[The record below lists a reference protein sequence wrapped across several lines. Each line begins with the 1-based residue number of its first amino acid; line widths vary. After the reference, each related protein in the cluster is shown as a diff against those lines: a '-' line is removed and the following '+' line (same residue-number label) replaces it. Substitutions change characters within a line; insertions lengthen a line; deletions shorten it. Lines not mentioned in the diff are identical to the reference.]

1 MKAVLEAVGV
11 TRSFGRGPHQVKA
24 LDAVSCTVER
34 GRTLGIVGSSGSGK
48 STLGEILGGLQ
59 KPDRGEVLFEGVPLA
74 SLGRRERSR
83 YRRSVQF
90 VFQDPQASMD
100 PGYTVRQVI
109 GEPLEM
115 MEKGLPATE
124 RDERVRVA
132 LGHVGLGPEVLP
144 KRAAELSGGQCQRV
158 AVARALVTHPAVV
171 ICDEC
176 TSALDVS
183 VQAQILNLLRD
194 LQREFDT
201 GYVFISHNIAVV
213 GYMADDLIVLRDG
226 STVESGPAEQV
237 LTSPRE
243 EYTRRLV
250 EAARLREGWRPYGA

>member
-1 MKAVLEAVGV
+1 MKAVLEARGV
-11 TRSFGRGPHQVKA
+11 SRTFGRGSQGVKA
-24 LDAVSCTVER
+24 LDGVSCTVER
-34 GRTLGIVGSSGSGK
+34 GRTLGVVGSSGSGK

-59 KPDRGEVLFEGVPLA
+59 RPDGGEVLFEGAPLG
-74 SLGRRERSR
+74 SLDRRERSR

-100 PGYTVRQVI
+100 PGYTVRRVVS
-109 GEPLEM
+109 EPLEM
-115 MEKGLPATE
+115 MEKGLTAEE

-132 LGHVGLGPEVLP
+132 VQRVGLGPEVLS

-194 LQREFDT
+194 LQQEFET

-226 STVESGPAEQV
+226 RVVESGPAEQV

-243 EYTRRLV
+243 GYTRSLV
-250 EAARLREGWRPYGA
+250 QAARLREG